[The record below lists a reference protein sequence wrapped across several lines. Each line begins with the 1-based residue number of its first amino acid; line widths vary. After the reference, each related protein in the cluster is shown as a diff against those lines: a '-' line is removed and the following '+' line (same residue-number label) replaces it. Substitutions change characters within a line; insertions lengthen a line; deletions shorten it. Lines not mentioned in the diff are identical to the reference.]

1 MGPKV
6 RKREEQPA
14 MKLIL
19 MELESGP
26 ACDTDLAH
34 ILGLHRKTVKLYTKL
49 LWQQQQIVPLW
60 WERKQ
65 GGAQPVWGIKNGNNM
80 GLPKPRAM
88 TRAEGKRRQKARMKG
103 GKKWLMQSNR

>member
-26 ACDTDLAH
+26 ADDRDLAH
-34 ILGLHRKTVKLYTKL
+34 VIGIHYKNIKRYTKL

-65 GGAQPVWGIKNGNNM
+65 GGAQPVWGIKNRYNTGM
-80 GLPKPRAM
+80 KKPAPLYER
-88 TRAEGKRRQKARMKG
+88 KRK
-103 GKKWLMQSNR
+103 